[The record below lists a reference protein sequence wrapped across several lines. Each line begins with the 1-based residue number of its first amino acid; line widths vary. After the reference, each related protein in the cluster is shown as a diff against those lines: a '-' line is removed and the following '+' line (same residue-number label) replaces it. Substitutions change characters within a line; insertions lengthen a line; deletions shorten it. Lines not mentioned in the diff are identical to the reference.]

1 MLQASIILP
10 CYNEEKRM
18 RPFLNGLLKYNNPL
32 WEFIFVNDGSK
43 DNTLNIMKSYG
54 FNNKK
59 IISYKK
65 NRGKGYAVR
74 SGVIASRADKAIF
87 IDVEGSIHPS
97 QIRQMVRELDHY
109 DVVVG
114 DRTLKESKMVS
125 PSYRKFTGISF
136 NIISRILFN
145 IKNKDSLCG
154 FKGFRRKTIKNL
166 FGNLISERWAFDV
179 EIFYKIKK
187 YKYSLLKMPI
197 HWEHREGS
205 KIFNAFEIIKVF
217 ISLFLL
223 RLRLL

>member
-1 MLQASIILP
+1 
-10 CYNEEKRM
+10 M
-18 RPFLNGLLKYNNPL
+18 RPFLDELLKYDNPG
-32 WEFIFVNDGSK
+32 WEFIFVDDGSK
-43 DNTLNIMKSYG
+43 DNTLDILKEYNFCHKR
-54 FNNKK
+54 

-65 NRGKGYAVR
+65 NRGKGYAVK
-74 SGVIASRADKAIF
+74 SGVLSASADKIIF
-87 IDVEGSIHPS
+87 IDVDGSIHPS
-97 QIRQMVRELDHY
+97 QIKQMIRSLDHY

-136 NIISRILFN
+136 NIMSRILFN

-166 FGNLISERWAFDV
+166 FENLISERWAFDV

-223 RLRLL
+223 RLRLLHQ